1 MHTVKIGDIEIGNK
15 NPLTLIAGP
24 CVIEDYEKSIEIA
37 SFVKNLTEK
46 LNINYIFKASYL
58 KDNRTSITSYTGPGL
73 EDGLSIL
80 NKIKT
85 NLNLPVISD
94 VHTSNEVKSAAE
106 VLDIIQIPA
115 YLCRQTSLL
124 KSVSETN
131 RVVNVKKGQFLA
143 PLDMQN
149 VINKIKS
156 FGNDNILITERGTC
170 FGYNNLVVDFRGIKM
185 MQDLGCPVVF
195 DATHSVQIPGGQGG
209 KSGGNRDFA
218 PILANAAIATG
229 VDALF
234 LEVHKDP
241 DKALCDGPNS
251 IKLDELEKILT
262 KIVKIRECLD

>member
-1 MHTVKIGDIEIGNK
+1 MHTVKIGDIEIGKNK
-15 NPLTLIAGP
+15 PLTLIAGP
-24 CVIEDYEKSIEIA
+24 CVIEDYEKSFEIA
-37 SFVKNLTEK
+37 SFVKDLTKE
-46 LNINYIFKASYL
+46 LNINYAFKASYL
-58 KDNRTSITSYTGPGL
+58 KDNRTSVTSYTGPGI

-80 NKIKT
+80 EKIKDK
-85 NLNLPVISD
+85 LKIPVISD
-94 VHTSNEVKSAAE
+94 VHTSEEVIPASR

-115 YLCRQTSLL
+115 FLCRQTSLL
-124 KSVSETN
+124 KAVAET
-131 RVVNVKKGQFLA
+131 RKVVNVKKGQFLA
-143 PLDMQN
+143 PLDMEN

-156 FGNDNILITERGTC
+156 FGNDNILLTERGTC

-209 KSGGNRDFA
+209 KSGGNREFA

-241 DKALCDGPNS
+241 DNALCDGPNS
-251 IKLDELEKILT
+251 IKLNDLERILT